1 MNNHTGW
8 SPHGLTTRWCRHHQE
23 PRLLHD
29 RPPPPPPQ
37 WQESACTRGSC
48 CAWTEEFKSS
58 ASQKIMRSFQPWQP
72 AFKAGGV
79 ASVESGCLTSR
90 EQQLQNK
97 TFWFQRLTR
106 FCSGACVGHLRPS
119 FCAGYRCHC
128 QLHPLTCW
136 PTWKGSTQMGQL
148 PLVDSSTVR
157 VSRAWQWSDRKV
169 II

>member
-1 MNNHTGW
+1 MARVCLHTGQLLCLDRGVQEECE
-8 SPHGLTTRWCRHHQE
+8 SKNNEELSTLTASLQGRWGGKRGVWVRHIQE
-23 PRLLHD
+23 
-29 RPPPPPPQ
+29 
-37 WQESACTRGSC
+37 A
-48 CAWTEEFKSS
+48 A
-58 ASQKIMRSFQPWQP
+58 AAKIDFM
-72 AFKAGGV
+72 
-79 ASVESGCLTSR
+79 
-90 EQQLQNK
+90 
-97 TFWFQRLTR
+97 FWFQKMAR

-169 II
+169 IIYV